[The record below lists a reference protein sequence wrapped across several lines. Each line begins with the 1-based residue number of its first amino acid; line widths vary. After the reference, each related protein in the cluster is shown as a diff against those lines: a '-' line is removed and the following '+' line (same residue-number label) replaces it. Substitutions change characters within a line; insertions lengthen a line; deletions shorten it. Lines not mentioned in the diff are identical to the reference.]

1 MNMGTIGTLTALILL
16 VVLVYKGWGVIQTS
30 FLAALIVILTNGPAM
45 GNFFD
50 AFQNY
55 FLGIPVPLP
64 GGGYSQTS
72 GLTGFVAANMFVIVT
87 GSLFGAVMA
96 ESGAAKSIAIG
107 LGKRFG
113 AKNAILI
120 TMVATAILIA
130 GGISAFV
137 CMYAV
142 FPLAVVLFHQADI
155 PRKYL
160 LGSYWC
166 AVFVCVGLPGVPT
179 VHNIVPSEYLGTD
192 VMAGPVVGLICT
204 AFAFTADYLFLTISC
219 KRAKARGEHFVV
231 NPETDGVQIQ
241 ADGGGENMPAFLPSL
256 LAPAMAVFLCILSN
270 YTLVRAGICST
281 NNAVSF
287 VLIVVTLYCL
297 VAFGRFLPK
306 KMETVTNGIQSGLVP
321 VFLVAF
327 VVAFGNVVTHTEL
340 YTNIVD
346 FALNLDMS
354 PYFSAVLSVNI
365 LAGITAS
372 GLGGLQI
379 FMASCAQHF
388 VELGVNPGLLHRVA
402 AMSAAGLDSL
412 PNNGSIV
419 TSLKIMGSDFKE
431 SYGVI
436 FVVTVVIT
444 IGASSL
450 GAAVATILTIL

>member
-1 MNMGTIGTLTALILL
+1 M
-16 VVLVYKGWGVIQTS
+16 
-30 FLAALIVILTNGPAM
+30 
-45 GNFFD
+45 
-50 AFQNY
+50 
-55 FLGIPVPLP
+55 
-64 GGGYSQTS
+64 
-72 GLTGFVAANMFVIVT
+72 
-87 GSLFGAVMA
+87 
-96 ESGAAKSIAIG
+96 
-107 LGKRFG
+107 
-113 AKNAILI
+113 
-120 TMVATAILIA
+120 
-130 GGISAFV
+130 
-137 CMYAV
+137 
-142 FPLAVVLFHQADI
+142 
-155 PRKYL
+155 
-160 LGSYWC
+160 
-166 AVFVCVGLPGVPT
+166 
-179 VHNIVPSEYLGTD
+179 
-192 VMAGPVVGLICT
+192 
-204 AFAFTADYLFLTISC
+204 
-219 KRAKARGEHFVV
+219 
-231 NPETDGVQIQ
+231 
-241 ADGGGENMPAFLPSL
+241 
-256 LAPAMAVFLCILSN
+256 CILSN

-340 YTNIVD
+340 YANIVD

-444 IGASSL
+444 IAASSL